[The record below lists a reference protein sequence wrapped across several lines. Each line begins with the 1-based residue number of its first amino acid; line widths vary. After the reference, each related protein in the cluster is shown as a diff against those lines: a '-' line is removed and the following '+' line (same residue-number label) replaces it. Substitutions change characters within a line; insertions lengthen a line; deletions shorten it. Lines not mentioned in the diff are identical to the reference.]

1 MKNLI
6 CIISLF
12 LFGSPEII
20 AQTKSDSL
28 YVLEIDSIIESRYSK
43 DSWVTELKQ
52 KQIEDSTDYKTVI
65 GRSKNGV
72 LVGIFYYYSFG
83 GCESAK
89 FHLVDN
95 QLVLVEYKIADRDL
109 YSEGPPS
116 ITYKVYF
123 RENHEIMQLTSTYLG
138 GPGPVYCTS
147 YNISK
152 KDFLKE
158 LSYYRKLLLN
168 D

>member
-6 CIISLF
+6 CIITLF
-12 LFGSPEII
+12 LFGTPKII
-20 AQTKSDSL
+20 GQTKSDSL
-28 YVLEIDSIIESRYSK
+28 YVSKIDSIIDSRYSK
-43 DSWVTELKQ
+43 DNWGAALKR
-52 KQIEDSTDYKTVI
+52 KKIEDSTDFKTVI
-65 GRSKNGV
+65 GRSKNGL
-72 LVGIFYYYSFG
+72 LVDISYYDPLG

-89 FHLVDN
+89 FHLVDSN
-95 QLVLVEYKIADRDL
+95 LVMVEYKITDPDL
-109 YSEGPPS
+109 YSDGPPS

-123 RENHEIMQLTSTYLG
+123 KKNKAIMQTSSSYQG
-138 GPGPVYCTS
+138 GPSLLYCTS

-158 LSYYRKLLLN
+158 LSYYKQLLLN